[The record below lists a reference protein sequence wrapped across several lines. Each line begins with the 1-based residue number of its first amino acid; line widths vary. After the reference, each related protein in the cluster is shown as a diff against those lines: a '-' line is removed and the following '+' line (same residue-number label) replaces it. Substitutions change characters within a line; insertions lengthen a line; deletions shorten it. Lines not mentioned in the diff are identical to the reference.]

1 MKNLTHPRAHKGFSL
16 VELLVVITIIA
27 VLAGASYPAII
38 GAIKTAK
45 IAEGK
50 KVANDIIVAIE
61 GFEQKY
67 EYLPYPSGT
76 SPDGLAVYT
85 TDNADLLDVLMGQES
100 TPDINPNNMSF
111 FAGKTAS
118 KGVNGIIYSGED
130 PEELVDPWGFH
141 FIIAIDYTG
150 ENEIDLGDVTEFN
163 DAYLENGGSSTIARS
178 RPAVVASPG
187 PDQQFD
193 DIDDVKSW

>member
-1 MKNLTHPRAHKGFSL
+1 MKKLIHPRAHKGFSL

-50 KVANDIIVAIE
+50 KVANDIVVAIE

-67 EYLPYPSGT
+67 DYLPYTAGT
-76 SPDGLAVYT
+76 TPDEVAVYT
-85 TDNADLLDVLMGQES
+85 TDNADLLEVLMGMES

-111 FAGKTAS
+111 LSADSTS
-118 KGVNGIIYSGED
+118 KGVNGLIYTGD
-130 PEELVDPWGFH
+130 TLEELVDPWGYH

-150 ENEIDLGDVTEFN
+150 ENEIDLGTVAGFEAYKDN
-163 DAYLENGGSSTIARS
+163 DDSPIVARS
-178 RPAVVASPG
+178 RPAVAASPG
-187 PDQQFD
+187 PDALFD
-193 DIDDVKSW
+193 DVDDVKSW